1 MTRMVK
7 LGNKRYAEGL
17 KADADLQKAIGDQK
31 EATDAAINQMATQFN
46 AALANVRKDLAKDR
60 KHAEDQLKKQTAG
73 VFDALKKQQE
83 EQAAKNSQMKAA
95 TRRMR
100 LDAMDKI
107 RKAKEHFKDQIHS
120 LTKVVADNDKKADA
134 KIEALTGVVAKNAA
148 KSKQGREEIAA
159 LEKANKNELHSAIH
173 NAIEQ
178 GEKRAQ
184 AVEKFGEKMDKD
196 TKWLINNKLDS
207 EITKLREETN
217 AGVEKLALLSKEARA
232 QMKKEMLYAIRSAA
246 EVAHED
252 LKNAVNDVEKKMT
265 AFSTKA
271 AKAHADNK
279 AARDAL
285 KAEIAANAEE
295 AARDIKAA
303 VATDTRAQLALRTAQ
318 AKAIKKSNTQLTA
331 YAQQMKD
338 NAVAT
343 RAQLKAMVDEQNK
356 NIADEEARA
365 KQATEDFASAD
376 AKAKESV
383 LKTLKDDLAAAAADA
398 DKRFGKQYEELADRQ
413 SEFMTTLASDISGLN
428 DALAKQAALAD
439 VRFSK
444 TVKSLGAA
452 RKEVLDEVKQLRKQ
466 MTSSIVATTATL
478 KDVNTQLNDA
488 IVVVS
493 AEHIKEKVAQQ
504 NINRHVDEE
513 ITRLEGLV
521 NDRHSKSK
529 RARGQLRR
537 IMDENKMAAAAEVE
551 QLAKETKDKLEKL
564 RATNAQ
570 DKRAMAKDLTAA
582 TEKYYDD
589 LAAQAAAQNEAAKN
603 LNADVKAAEM
613 EAQADLARAE
623 EMFDAKIVGLTNLVV
638 SNAKKAERG
647 IARITGVA
655 MDFAKASAED
665 RKLIKAQVSAMESDL
680 HKSLNRAISK
690 GEADAKATQ
699 QRIAE
704 HLEGTKRYLQV
715 ELVEKTEAAADNVLA
730 ILEGKRQKIADNYL
744 SLKAY
749 AVAVV
754 DKVQDEVSKGKGR
767 ALSAV
772 GDLLATVGALG
783 AVHAPKAAGLGM
795 GGSELPKIFS
805 GDSVEVSNAVA
816 AINGL
821 VDEYADVSAQVRGP
835 WPMGIVKYLMDRLEI
850 SMAKKGVLQVDKI
863 SGKSGNFVY
872 INARTVGLSNKMSD
886 FAGLASR
893 MSTYEAT
900 LSKLTA
906 KLAPP
911 PSAKKVKPVYMEG
924 PEWQGD

>member
-246 EVAHED
+246 DVAHED

-365 KQATEDFASAD
+365 KKATEDFASAD

-488 IVVVS
+488 ITVVS

-504 NINRHVDEE
+504 NINR
-513 ITRLEGLV
+513 LV

-564 RATNAQ
+564 RATNAH
-570 DKRAMAKDLTAA
+570 DKRAMAKDLSAA

-647 IARITGVA
+647 ISRITGVA
-655 MDFAKASAED
+655 MDFAKASADD
-665 RKLIKAQVSAMESDL
+665 RRLIKAQVSATESDL

-821 VDEYADVSAQVRGP
+821 VDEYADVSAQVRGR
-835 WPMGIVKYLMDRLEI
+835 WPMGIGKYLMDRLEI